1 MFTIQ
6 QRRLE
11 AAQRWP
17 GIEWTFSASA
27 SSSSICKTMLRI
39 HVNWTSHAI
48 RPYAHCSVFHS
59 VCCYTSGFRFA
70 PLESLCLHYYGQIRT
85 CKRAIR
91 GYFDWPFRPRS
102 RFLKPLFALDLMDLV
117 YWRWM
122 KNDRRRSTNES
133 ARGKIAS
140 HACAV
145 YEDTK
150 RYGIFSAF
158 FYLWNKFED
167 GSEKKFFDQDFWSCL
182 KIVKKENEKILSLES
197 DKIKLPFFKFI
208 S

>member
-27 SSSSICKTMLRI
+27 LSSSICKTMLRI

-145 YEDTK
+145 YED
-150 RYGIFSAF
+150 IEFLSLF
-158 FYLWNKFED
+158 FICETNLRTE
-167 GSEKKFFDQDFWSCL
+167 
-182 KIVKKENEKILSLES
+182 VKKSFSIKIFEVVWRS
-197 DKIKLPFFKFI
+197 
-208 S
+208 